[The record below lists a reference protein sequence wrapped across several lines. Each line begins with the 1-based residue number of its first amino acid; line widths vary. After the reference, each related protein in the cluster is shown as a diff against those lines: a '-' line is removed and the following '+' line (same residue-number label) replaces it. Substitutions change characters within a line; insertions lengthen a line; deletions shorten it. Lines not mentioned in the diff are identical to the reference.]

1 MANMLSN
8 RVNNVSKLSSN
19 KADAWFN
26 VSIKLKNG
34 EKQIGGIPLY
44 ANKELHAFLIENKD
58 ELEKA
63 QLVIDVNVM
72 SESEETLS
80 FA

>member
-1 MANMLSN
+1 MANMLN
-8 RVNNVSKLSSN
+8 RRANNVSNLKQ
-19 KADAWFN
+19 ADAWFN

-44 ANKELHAFLIENKD
+44 ANKELHAFLIENAED
-58 ELEKA
+58 LA
-63 QLVIDVNVM
+63 QAEYVIDVNVM
-72 SESEETLS
+72 DEDGKESLA